1 MEYSDFSIRVDTNEA
16 VLASSDRGECHGKL
30 DLDRNEIDLAMHL
43 IDRDSIN
50 EIFLKKLGNI
60 LYNALL
66 DKSVSALFAA
76 TKASA
81 DQNSCGVRIR
91 LIFEN
96 PELAALP
103 WEFLYDQSTNIFLAT
118 DPCTLLSRYIDVP
131 QEKKSVKP
139 ANLPLKLLLVISSPN
154 DLDTLDSDG
163 ESELIKQALKEHTK
177 LDQIEIKVL
186 TKATIEEI
194 NNILN
199 EKSYDVFHFIGHG
212 IFNNRDNKG
221 YIALMDENANALL
234 LDDERFTNL
243 IRGKQSPSLVVL
255 NACEGAA
262 MSSHQIFAGIAPRL
276 VQRGIPAVIAMQH
289 PIQDRTAK
297 FFADAFYRSL
307 ALAEPVDKAIQSAR
321 NFISIKIGL
330 NKRDFATPV
339 LYMRAKD
346 GAILELAIPN
356 LQVTKDI
363 DPFRKLASLIIAH
376 EEEMERKGKDLLE
389 NNVEGMPNRSS
400 PFEDYERFFHEYQE
414 LEIGSSFP
422 EDIIEKL
429 DLDFKIL
436 FLCILNT
443 EEDLKKI
450 RGVYNKKMI
459 DLEIARW
466 LNFNR
471 DRFPDATSSSI
482 IESLRRSLN
491 EVNGL
496 EIDKQSSKNPYYLK
510 FITDKI
516 NMAFMQSE
524 TLLQLMLSFY
534 GRIICGK
541 DYISVIT
548 QFEDISE
555 LNLSNEDDISKYK
568 KNLDFMDYIRLLNKL
583 DRWFDEFNDQGK
595 LLNINLP
602 FQRKRLFPDQM
613 NLGEIINV
621 PIRDRMQIIMK
632 DVAITE
638 RDTSPFIERLR
649 MLNNFRELYVIS
661 SESNDFMHLSNIE
674 NIHKGAIRILR
685 ALIDTWN
692 ISQQQDIFPQV
703 VIIRRLLLVDANLV
717 RIDYLQE
724 GSSLKYIRVYAKYLP
739 TYTYQLIGKPSFLQ
753 ILSEERGIVSNFLL
767 YPVDEELQSEASQ
780 LIIEGIGRLVL
791 YQVDQPLQEE
801 IE

>member
-1 MEYSDFSIRVDTNEA
+1 
-16 VLASSDRGECHGKL
+16 
-30 DLDRNEIDLAMHL
+30 
-43 IDRDSIN
+43 
-50 EIFLKKLGNI
+50 
-60 LYNALL
+60 
-66 DKSVSALFAA
+66 
-76 TKASA
+76 
-81 DQNSCGVRIR
+81 
-91 LIFEN
+91 
-96 PELAALP
+96 
-103 WEFLYDQSTNIFLAT
+103 
-118 DPCTLLSRYIDVP
+118 
-131 QEKKSVKP
+131 
-139 ANLPLKLLLVISSPN
+139 
-154 DLDTLDSDG
+154 
-163 ESELIKQALKEHTK
+163 
-177 LDQIEIKVL
+177 
-186 TKATIEEI
+186 
-194 NNILN
+194 
-199 EKSYDVFHFIGHG
+199 
-212 IFNNRDNKG
+212 
-221 YIALMDENANALL
+221 
-234 LDDERFTNL
+234 
-243 IRGKQSPSLVVL
+243 
-255 NACEGAA
+255 
-262 MSSHQIFAGIAPRL
+262 
-276 VQRGIPAVIAMQH
+276 
-289 PIQDRTAK
+289 
-297 FFADAFYRSL
+297 
-307 ALAEPVDKAIQSAR
+307 
-321 NFISIKIGL
+321 
-330 NKRDFATPV
+330 
-339 LYMRAKD
+339 
-346 GAILELAIPN
+346 
-356 LQVTKDI
+356 
-363 DPFRKLASLIIAH
+363 
-376 EEEMERKGKDLLE
+376 
-389 NNVEGMPNRSS
+389 MPNRSS